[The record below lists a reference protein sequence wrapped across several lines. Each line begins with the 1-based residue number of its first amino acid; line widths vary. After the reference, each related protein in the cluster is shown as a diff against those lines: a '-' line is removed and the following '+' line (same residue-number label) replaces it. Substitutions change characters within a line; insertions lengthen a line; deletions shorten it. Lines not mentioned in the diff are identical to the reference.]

1 MVRGGALPRP
11 LDRPRL
17 SLQVQ
22 PVLTVFAAQVFRG
35 PQRLRPRCFLGGF
48 LRLLW
53 SVGGLKLAFSSVVPS
68 GAHGVEGRLC
78 LRALSCLAWDSINW
92 TLGAGG

>member
-1 MVRGGALPRP
+1 MGGALPRP

-22 PVLTVFAAQVFRG
+22 PVLTVFAAQVLLG
-35 PQRLRPRCFLGGF
+35 PQRLRPRWFLGGF
-48 LRLLW
+48 LRCVVKPGRSQACLLLSSPGW
-53 SVGGLKLAFSSVVPS
+53 SSQGGRQVLSESFIMLA
-68 GAHGVEGRLC
+68 R
-78 LRALSCLAWDSINW
+78 DSINW